1 MFWGAMERIDITVT
15 GRVQG
20 VGFRWHT
27 VRQATALELAGWVRN
42 QPDGSVRIVVA
53 HEDPGVPNWVNTV
66 GHSQGTMCFRW
77 IRATEHPQPRTRVVK
92 RSELAGASA

>member
-42 QPDGSVRIVVA
+42 QPDGSVRIVAEGERPALEALLGWARQGPDHARV
-53 HEDPGVPNWVNTV
+53 EDCQTQW
-66 GHSQGTMCFRW
+66 QQ
-77 IRATEHPQPRTRVVK
+77 ATG
-92 RSELAGASA
+92 ELAGFDVAR

>member
-42 QPDGSVRIVVA
+42 QPDGSVRIVA
-53 HEDPGVPNWVNTV
+53 EG
-66 GHSQGTMCFRW
+66 
-77 IRATEHPQPRTRVVK
+77 EHPALEALLGWARQGPDHALVEDCQAQWQQATG
-92 RSELAGASA
+92 ELQGFDVAR